1 MKPLRQNIDGVLL
14 LNKPAG
20 LTSNT
25 ALQKVK
31 RLYDAAKAGHS
42 GTLDP
47 FATGLLPICFG
58 QATKFAGYALHGDK
72 TYRAV
77 LKLGVTTTTG
87 DIEGQMLETRP
98 VDARPE
104 TVKAL
109 LPRFTGLIRQV
120 PPMYSAL
127 KHLGKPLYEY
137 ARAGIT
143 IERKP
148 REVTI
153 FSLEIEGLQSDLL
166 TINVNCSGGTYI
178 RTLAE
183 DMGKA
188 LGCGAHLIAL
198 ERTASG
204 LFSVTQTVSLEALE
218 SLRREERLELLLTPD
233 ALALHLP
240 RLDVD
245 AEAAQQLMQGKHIH
259 PSANLPDH
267 GMVRVY
273 APFGFLGLAS
283 LKERQ
288 TRALSPYGNG
298 RLGLMTVENAC
309 SECHALNRIQTGLIP
324 FPAAAQARPR
334 GLLRKNPGPS
344 TA

>member
-1 MKPLRQNIDGVLL
+1 MPRQFIDGVLL

-25 ALQKVK
+25 VLQKAK
-31 RLYDAAKAGHS
+31 RLFNAAKAGHT

-47 FATGLLPICFG
+47 FAAGLLPICFG

-72 TYRAV
+72 AYYAV

-87 DIEGQMLETRP
+87 DIEGQVLETRP
-98 VDARPE
+98 VDASLE
-104 TVKAL
+104 TVSAL
-109 LPRFTGLIRQV
+109 LPRFTGPIRQI

-137 ARAGIT
+137 ARAGIV

-153 FSLEIEGLQSDLL
+153 FSLEIENLENDLL
-166 TINVNCSGGTYI
+166 TIHVHCSGGTYI

-183 DMGKA
+183 DIGKT

-204 LFSVTQTVSLEALE
+204 SFSTAQTVSLETLE
-218 SLRREERLELLLTPD
+218 SLRQEVRMELLLSPD
-233 ALALHLP
+233 VLVAHLP

-245 AEAAQQLMQGKHIH
+245 AEAAQQLMQGKHVH
-259 PSANLPDH
+259 TSADLPDP

-273 APFGFLGLAS
+273 APRGFLGLANS
-283 LKERQ
+283 AGGKLVP
-288 TRALSPYGNG
+288 S
-298 RLGLMTVENAC
+298 RLMA
-309 SECHALNRIQTGLIP
+309 TGGS
-324 FPAAAQARPR
+324 A
-334 GLLRKNPGPS
+334 
-344 TA
+344 